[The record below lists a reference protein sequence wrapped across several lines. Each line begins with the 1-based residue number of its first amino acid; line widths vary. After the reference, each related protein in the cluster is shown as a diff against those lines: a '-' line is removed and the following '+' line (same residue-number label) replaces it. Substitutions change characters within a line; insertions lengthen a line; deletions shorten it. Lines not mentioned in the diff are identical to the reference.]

1 MKTPTTSR
9 RALWISAGVM
19 AAILIFAVTALTN
32 RAEAGS
38 AAAINHISFNTI
50 PTAELPAIRGEER
63 AVLTA
68 PPFVPDPI
76 TRDYATKVTVELEMF
91 EKTMEIAPGVEYN
104 FWTFGGTVP
113 GSFIRVREGD
123 LVEFTLRNHH
133 SSTVPHNID
142 LHAVSGPGGGAEASL
157 TIPGHET
164 VFSFRATKPGLYVYH
179 CATAPVALHVANGM
193 YGLILVEP
201 KEGLPPVDHEFY
213 VMQSDFYTEG
223 AHGEKGF
230 QPFSMKKAIDE
241 RPDYVVFNGSTT
253 ALTGDNALQVRQ
265 GESVRLYLGNGGPNL
280 MSNFHVIG
288 AVLDN
293 VYLEGGTVAQNN
305 VQTTLIPAG
314 GSAIAEFRADVAGDL
329 ILVDHAIFRAFHKGA
344 IGLMHVEEDPA
355 LAARGREIFSGQQ
368 ANRPYTS
375 TVRVEE

>member
-1 MKTPTTSR
+1 
-9 RALWISAGVM
+9 
-19 AAILIFAVTALTN
+19 
-32 RAEAGS
+32 
-38 AAAINHISFNTI
+38 
-50 PTAELPAIRGEER
+50 
-63 AVLTA
+63 
-68 PPFVPDPI
+68 
-76 TRDYATKVTVELEMF
+76 
-91 EKTMEIAPGVEYN
+91 
-104 FWTFGGTVP
+104 
-113 GSFIRVREGD
+113 
-123 LVEFTLRNHH
+123 
-133 SSTVPHNID
+133 
-142 LHAVSGPGGGAEASL
+142 
-157 TIPGHET
+157 
-164 VFSFRATKPGLYVYH
+164 
-179 CATAPVALHVANGM
+179 
-193 YGLILVEP
+193 
-201 KEGLPPVDHEFY
+201 
-213 VMQSDFYTEG
+213 
-223 AHGEKGF
+223 
-230 QPFSMKKAIDE
+230 MKKAVDE
-241 RPDYVVFNGSTT
+241 NPDYVVFNGSTT
-253 ALTGDNALQVRQ
+253 ALTGENALQVRQ